1 MKQEKKLATIIKKNI
16 SNPLLFLGVAR
27 MEKYE
32 GGGDGDKPQGN
43 ARHIKKNGECGEMWN
58 FKQEKKYYCGYGM
71 TPYSAGVDLKKVV
84 GGKNWQK
91 EDEAGNIDVVFLATR
106 PRGGANIV
114 GWYKNATVLH
124 KHYDKKVREKYGH
137 LCWTEV
143 GNEFLVDVEDRETL
157 PKELLPRGIP
167 QSQIMYLDK
176 KPELAEYLR
185 NYIDNNQTKVRTRAF
200 RKNACIDQE
209 EKRKIESNAV
219 DAATK
224 HYESKGYKVESFEK
238 ENCGWDLKVTKQGE
252 KDLRV
257 EVKGH
262 KGGDFN
268 FELTHNEYRNMKK
281 DSKTYRVFVA
291 RKALSDNPKTT
302 IFSPY
307 KEKGKWCLRDEKGKK
322 LPLDEK
328 TSAHAKPAG

>member
-1 MKQEKKLATIIKKNI
+1 MKQKKKLATIIKKNI

-27 MEKYE
+27 MKKYK

-43 ARHIKKNGECGEMWN
+43 ARHIKENGECGEMWN
-58 FKQEKKYYCGYGM
+58 FKQEENYYYGYGM
-71 TPYSAGVDLKKVV
+71 TPYSAGVDLEKVV

-91 EDEAGNIDVVFLATR
+91 GNEAKNIDVVFLATR

-143 GNEFLVDVEDRETL
+143 GNKFRVEVEDREIL
-157 PKELLPRGIP
+157 PKELLPKGIP
-167 QSQIMYLDK
+167 QSQIMYLDE
-176 KPELAEYLR
+176 KPKLAKYLR
-185 NYIDNNQTKVRTRAF
+185 NYIYNHQIKMMRRKF
-200 RKNACIDQE
+200 RKNAVIDQE

-219 DAATK
+219 AEATMY
-224 HYESKGYKVESFEK
+224 YESRGYKVKSVEK

-252 KDLRV
+252 KTLQV

-262 KGGDFN
+262 RGSDFN
-268 FELTHNEYRNMKK
+268 FELTHNEYAKMKEY
-281 DSKTYRVFVA
+281 SKTYRVFVA
-291 RKALSDNPKTT
+291 CKALSDNPKTT

-307 KEKGKWCLRDEKGKK
+307 KEKGKWCLRDEAGKK